1 MPLKLVPVSYI
12 KVVFSHPSNCCICF
26 PRGGVNLNNLLIR
39 DLNYKRRHW
48 CVSRAET
55 TISNSLPISWHLCAP
70 SGHFTQQTVSQ
81 LSATLLSPPLVWG
94 GVKGVSRAELQHR
107 VQGTKLKAAQENARV
122 HPALG
127 KVHSAT
133 PEIASHMKTVFVR
146 WEMNCSRRNREC
158 MNHDCF
164 WFENIQDFL
173 CEHFPSAWICRCDGR
188 LKLTDSHSRKFPHL
202 VWEVLWESK
211 ESFSCTF

>member
-1 MPLKLVPVSYI
+1 MCKQ
-12 KVVFSHPSNCCICF
+12 
-26 PRGGVNLNNLLIR
+26 
-39 DLNYKRRHW
+39 
-48 CVSRAET
+48 
-55 TISNSLPISWHLCAP
+55 SWNH
-70 SGHFTQQTVSQ
+70 HQQ
-81 LSATLLSPPLVWG
+81 LSAHQLAPLCPIRTLYITNSKSALSRAFLSSLLSPPLVWG
-94 GVKGVSRAELQHR
+94 RVKGVSWAELQHR
-107 VQGTKLKAAQENARV
+107 AQGTKLKAAQENARV

-146 WEMNCSRRNREC
+146 WEMNCSRRNQER

-173 CEHFPSAWICRCDGR
+173 CEHFPSAWICRCDGS

-211 ESFSCTF
+211 ESFSWTF